1 MISRCMNKTPEKLRS
16 GTVGGFFFSV
26 LKIEKKN
33 KNVTVA
39 FHFTTPRHQHE
50 T

>member
-26 LKIEKKN
+26 LKIEKKT
-33 KNVTVA
+33 KKRDGGVL
-39 FHFTTPRHQHE
+39 FHNTE
-50 T
+50 ASA